1 MKLLL
6 DSHVLIWWVRD
17 DRRLG
22 REARRAITGAEVV
35 WVSTVTGWELAIKIT
50 RGRLRIAESVRVTI
64 AADDFTELPLTLRH
78 TEELERLPM
87 HHGDPH
93 DRLLVA
99 QARVE
104 GATIVT
110 HDRAFEP
117 YGVPVIWT

>member
-1 MKLLL
+1 
-6 DSHVLIWWVRD
+6 
-17 DRRLG
+17 
-22 REARRAITGAEVV
+22 
-35 WVSTVTGWELAIKIT
+35 
-50 RGRLRIAESVRVTI
+50 VTI

-117 YGVPVIWT
+117 YSVPVIWT

>member
-1 MKLLL
+1 
-6 DSHVLIWWVRD
+6 
-17 DRRLG
+17 
-22 REARRAITGAEVV
+22 
-35 WVSTVTGWELAIKIT
+35 
-50 RGRLRIAESVRVTI
+50 
-64 AADDFTELPLTLRH
+64 LTLRH